1 MEEVCKLISHWIH
14 CSLSTINC
22 AFGIKE
28 FVPSCN
34 GTRRLWKFH
43 CNIREKFQTFPM
55 KKAVSTKV
63 LFVILSVTLFTL
75 KRDVTERVLHGIVY
89 FVCRWFFYVHKPYG
103 SIEKMFYF
111 KYLQYFYCN
120 KKNIHLIERF
130 QHIYIYFGIPEVR
143 GELCRCQVRFGIRP
157 DSASYNSCS
166 LVDFAK
172 HLGQRTPNENLSPV
186 KDICNI
192 IKSNED

>member
-1 MEEVCKLISHWIH
+1 MALC
-14 CSLSTINC
+14 
-22 AFGIKE
+22 
-28 FVPSCN
+28 
-34 GTRRLWKFH
+34 
-43 CNIREKFQTFPM
+43 
-55 KKAVSTKV
+55 
-63 LFVILSVTLFTL
+63 TLFAV
-75 KRDVTERVLHGIVY
+75 D
-89 FVCRWFFYVHKPYG
+89 FFMYIHLMEAL
-103 SIEKMFYF
+103 EKMFYF

>member
-75 KRDVTERVLHGIVY
+75 KRDVTERVLHGILGIVY
-89 FVCRWFFYVHKPYG
+89 FVCRWFFYVHTPYG
-103 SIEKMFYF
+103 SIGKNVLFQIFTIFLLQQEEYPFERKIPT
-111 KYLQYFYCN
+111 YL
-120 KKNIHLIERF
+120 
-130 QHIYIYFGIPEVR
+130 HIFWYTGSTWWVMS
-143 GELCRCQVRFGIRP
+143 V
-157 DSASYNSCS
+157 SS
-166 LVDFAK
+166 
-172 HLGQRTPNENLSPV
+172 
-186 KDICNI
+186 
-192 IKSNED
+192 